1 MLLGHQH
8 RALAAALAGRG
19 SGGWGRDPHL
29 GMFAETA
36 ARRGLVVTELF
47 TESLAWH
54 GLRNVTV
61 LQVELMKKSKE
72 EDEEDGDE
80 VS

>member
-1 MLLGHQH
+1 MLPRFRNLLYTLCFF
-8 RALAAALAGRG
+8 AFKLFLYTYD
-19 SGGWGRDPHL
+19 S

-36 ARRGLVVTELF
+36 AGRGLKVTELF

-61 LQVELMKKSKE
+61 LQVELKKKE
-72 EDEEDGDE
+72 ED
-80 VS
+80 

>member
-1 MLLGHQH
+1 MLSNFCCVAFKLF
-8 RALAAALAGRG
+8 LY
-19 SGGWGRDPHL
+19 SYDS

-36 ARRGLVVTELF
+36 AGRGLEVTELF

-61 LQVELMKKSKE
+61 LQVQLKKKE
-72 EDEEDGDE
+72 ED
-80 VS
+80 